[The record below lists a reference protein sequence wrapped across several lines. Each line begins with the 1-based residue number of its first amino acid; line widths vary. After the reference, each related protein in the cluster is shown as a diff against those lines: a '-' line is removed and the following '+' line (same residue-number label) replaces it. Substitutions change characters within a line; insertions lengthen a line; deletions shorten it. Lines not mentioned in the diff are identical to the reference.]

1 MAADGGA
8 SGVAGE
14 PGAAA
19 LHAAHTSLLRDP
31 SIQFGFTPRPTFAP
45 IHLPHW
51 LVALGRAFGAVVRS
65 LSPLVIY
72 LFWVG
77 LGVAVVAI
85 IYLIAR
91 EVLGVRFPGR
101 KRRARAKPS
110 PADWRPEV
118 LKARTLLAEAD
129 LLAAEGRFDQA
140 VHLLLF
146 RSIDEIEDRRPRLV
160 RPAFT
165 SRDIASLEALPKDA
179 RETFGQIA
187 QVVECSLFGGR
198 AVAAATYAEC
208 RAAYH
213 ALAFPQVW
221 A

>member
-8 SGVAGE
+8 STI
-14 PGAAA
+14 PGSPAA
-19 LHAAHTSLLRDP
+19 LHAAHASLLRDT
-31 SIQFGFTPRPTFAP
+31 SIQFAFTPRPTFAP
-45 IHLPHW
+45 IHLPYW
-51 LVALGRAFGAVVRS
+51 LVALARAFGAVVQA
-65 LSPLVIY
+65 LSPLVVY

-77 LGVAVVAI
+77 LGLAVVTI
-85 IYLIAR
+85 LYLIAR
-91 EVLGVRFPGR
+91 EVMGVRFPGR
-101 KRRARAKPS
+101 RRRARARPS
-110 PADWRPEV
+110 PADWRPEAF
-118 LKARTLLAEAD
+118 KARALLADAD
-129 LLAAEGRFDQA
+129 RLAAEGRYDQA

-165 SRDIASLEALPKDA
+165 SRDIASLEALPQAA

-187 QVVECSLFGGR
+187 QVVERSLFGGR
-198 AVAAATYAEC
+198 AVAGATYAEC

-213 ALAFPQVW
+213 AFAFPQVW